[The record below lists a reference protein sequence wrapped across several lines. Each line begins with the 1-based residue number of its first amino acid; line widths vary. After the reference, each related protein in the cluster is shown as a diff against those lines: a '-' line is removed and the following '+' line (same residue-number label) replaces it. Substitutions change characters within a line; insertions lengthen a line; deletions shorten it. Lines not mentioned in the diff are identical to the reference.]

1 VNVLIPLTPLVL
13 ADHNL
18 LCSAEHYYVEHAT
31 PSTSSPRPH
40 THDCYEVYINISGD
54 VSFLVNDKLYAV
66 QSGDLILSRPGEM
79 HVRVIQSPCSY
90 ETYCFWFYHTQ
101 STPLS
106 AFADDIH
113 MHHHVRFPE
122 AVREHLKDIM
132 RHIYQAERENNEIER
147 TAWAYHLFA
156 VLNGTTEPEQV
167 SVPAPLPEKL
177 QQILTYINNR
187 FPELRTT
194 EDIAKQFYISTA
206 TMNRWFREY
215 LRISPKNYLESRRLA
230 YSKHLL
236 SRDLSVTE
244 VSSMAGFTGCSR
256 FIFVFRRS
264 FGITPLQ
271 YQKSLHGHDVANRQ

>member
-1 VNVLIPLTPLVL
+1 MNVPVPLTPLVL
-13 ADHNL
+13 ADRHL
-18 LCSAEHYYVEHAT
+18 LCCSAHYHVDSAT
-31 PSTSSPRPH
+31 PSASSPRPH
-40 THDCYEVYINISGD
+40 IHDCYEIYINISGD

-79 HVRVIQSPCSY
+79 HVRVIQSPCIY
-90 ETYCFWFYHTQ
+90 ESYCFWFYPTQ

-106 AFADDIH
+106 AFADDSS

-122 AVREHLKDIM
+122 AVRERLKDIM
-132 RHIYQAERENNEIER
+132 RHIYRAERENNEIER

-156 VLNGTTEPEQV
+156 ILNGATEPERV

-177 QQILTYINNR
+177 RQILTYINNH
-187 FPELRTT
+187 FSELRTT

-215 LRISPKNYLESRRLA
+215 LRTSPKNYLESRRLA

-236 SRDLSVTE
+236 SQGSSVTE
-244 VSSMAGFTGCSR
+244 ASNMAGFTCCSR
-256 FIFVFRRS
+256 FIFVFRRA

-271 YQKSLHGHDVANRQ
+271 YQKSLHGYGVAKRK